1 MNFEQVIGLEVH
13 CELKTNSKMFSASP
27 VTFGKEP
34 NTMINEVDMGM
45 TGTMPVLNK
54 RGVEFALR
62 VCHALHME
70 IDELL
75 CFDRKNY
82 YYSDLPK
89 GFQITQDK
97 RPIGRNGYIDI
108 EVNGKT
114 KRIEVERLHMEEDTA
129 KQLHFSDYSLIDYNR
144 AGIPLIEI
152 VTRPNIR
159 SGAEAAAYLEKLRQI
174 FLYTEVSDAKL
185 EEGSMRCDVNI
196 SIRPYGSDKFG
207 TRTEIK
213 NLNSISNV
221 QKAIE
226 FEALRQEKVLIQGGE
241 VLQETRRFD
250 ETLKET
256 VVMRAKGD
264 AVDYKYYPEP
274 NIIPVRLDHNWVLN
288 VKESLPMMADER
300 ERLYINEYDIP
311 AIDAKNLVST
321 KQMSDFFNDTI
332 KECKHYKLVCN
343 WLLGEVLAYLNKQ
356 NKELADTALTPT
368 YLAKM
373 INFIQDETISSKQAK
388 KVFELIMKEGKDP
401 EIIIEE
407 KHMKQI
413 SNPEE
418 LTKIINEVLDNNQ
431 QSIIDFANGKD
442 RAVGFLVGQIMKKTG
457 GQANPSKT
465 NQILIQL
472 LKERA
477 AAL

>member
-13 CELKTNSKMFSASP
+13 CELKTHSKMFSAAP
-27 VTFGKEP
+27 VTFGEDV
-34 NTMINEVDMGM
+34 NTMVNEVDLGM

-54 RGVEFALR
+54 RGVEFAIR

-97 RPIGRNGYIDI
+97 RPIGRNGYLDI
-108 EVNGKT
+108 EVDG
-114 KRIEVERLHMEEDTA
+114 EVTRVEIERLHMEEDTA
-129 KQLHFSDYSLIDYNR
+129 KQFHFDDYSLIDYNR

-159 SGAEAAAYLEKLRQI
+159 NGAQAAAYLEKLRQV
-174 FLYTEVSDAKL
+174 FLYTDVSDAKM

-196 SIRPYGSDKFG
+196 SIRPFGSGEFG
-207 TRTEIK
+207 IRTEIK

-226 FEALRQEKVLIQGGE
+226 FEAMRQEKVLIQGGE
-241 VLQETRRFD
+241 VKQETRRFD
-250 ETLKET
+250 EDSKET

-264 AVDYKYYPEP
+264 AVDYKYYTEP
-274 NIIPVRLDHNWVLN
+274 NILPIRLDHQWVMQI
-288 VKESLPMMADER
+288 KDELPMMADER
-300 ERLYINEYDIP
+300 AKLYIEKHGLPQTDANILVASKDI
-311 AIDAKNLVST
+311 
-321 KQMSDFFNDTI
+321 SDFYEETI
-332 KECKHYKLVCN
+332 QTCQEYKLVCN
-343 WLLGEVLAYLNKQ
+343 WLLGEVQAYLNKENLTIQ
-356 NKELADTALTPT
+356 ETKLTPA
-368 YLAKM
+368 YLGKM
-373 INFIQDETISSKQAK
+373 ISFIQDGTISSKQAK
-388 KVFELIMKEGKDP
+388 KVFECLMSEGKDP
-401 EIIIEE
+401 EVIIEE
-407 KHMKQI
+407 KGMKQI
-413 SNPEE
+413 SDPTT
-418 LTKIINEVLDNNQ
+418 LTNIINEVLDANE
-431 QSIIDFANGKD
+431 QSIQDYAAGKD

-457 GQANPSKT
+457 GQANPKVT

-472 LKERA
+472 LKARVQ
-477 AAL
+477 